1 MIIKGYGDI
10 QAINEAK
17 RLKSLEEVAEAQGFQ
32 VVTEGSV
39 MVLKSDDKSVL
50 PGRIVKPSSD
60 SNKWICTFN
69 SPQKIYSLNSYDIKV
84 LVGSIKKAWNLLQD
98 LENNEIHAVV
108 PSGNNPEDVSSSSKL
123 DELQSRLRQFE
134 MSGED
139 YDDAEPWE
147 MTWNNSRKA
156 DPFGLSV
163 NYSAEKGAMT
173 VAVRFFSDISDSKM
187 SSWIDKF
194 IKNNGIDKFKVRTRW
209 DYSDAD
215 ADEEEDGAG
224 SGKGQV
230 YCFINV
236 TS

>member
-1 MIIKGYGDI
+1 MVINGYGDI

-17 RLKSLEEVAEAQGFQ
+17 RLKSLEEVAEAQGFSIA
-32 VVTEGSV
+32 TEGSV
-39 MVLKSDDKSVL
+39 TVLRSDDHSVL
-50 PGRIVKPSSD
+50 PGRIVKPSAKSD
-60 SNKWICTFN
+60 KWVCTFS

-108 PSGNNPEDVSSSSKL
+108 PSGNNPENVASNSKL
-123 DELQSRLRQFE
+123 DELQSRLRQLE
-134 MSGED
+134 ISGED

-173 VAVRFFSDISDSKM
+173 VAVRFFSDISDKKM
-187 SSWIDKF
+187 SNWIDKF
-194 IKNNGIDKFKVRTRW
+194 IKNNGIDKFKVNTRW
-209 DYSDAD
+209 DYSDAE
-215 ADEEEDGAG
+215 ADEEDGAG

-236 TS
+236 TNK